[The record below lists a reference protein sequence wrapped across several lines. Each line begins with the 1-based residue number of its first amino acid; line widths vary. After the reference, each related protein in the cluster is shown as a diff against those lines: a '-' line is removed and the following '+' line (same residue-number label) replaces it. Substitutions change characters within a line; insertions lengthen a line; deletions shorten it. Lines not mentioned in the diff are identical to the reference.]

1 MTDFKKGALREKAML
16 LLGAFA
22 SRLKAAHA
30 RMRKDSR
37 RGSAA
42 IEFAMIAPVFFL
54 FMFGIIETGVLYFA
68 QSTLTNAIEDAAR
81 VVRTGQ
87 LKGTITADQ
96 MKTAVCNGIA
106 SSPSG
111 TPSDEAHTGL
121 MDWTTCMTQLQVDM
135 RVFDGFSGAAYPNVI
150 KPDGSLDV
158 NNMTVQATDACKVVL
173 FRAYYPWHV
182 LTPFLASLM
191 SNMPSG
197 DEFLL
202 GSGAAFR
209 TEPYPDAG
217 RQATTT
223 C

>member
-1 MTDFKKGALREKAML
+1 ML
-16 LLGAFA
+16 FLGAFA
-22 SRLKAAHA
+22 SRLRAARA
-30 RMRKDSR
+30 RMRKDAR

-42 IEFAMIAPVFFL
+42 VEFAMIAPVFFL

-81 VVRTGQ
+81 QVRTGQ
-87 LKGTITADQ
+87 LKGTITAEQ
-96 MKTAVCNGIA
+96 MKTAVCSGIA
-106 SSPSG
+106 SS
-111 TPSDEAHTGL
+111 SDNSHIGL
-121 MDWTTCMTQLQVDM
+121 MSWTTCMNQLQVDM
-135 RVFDGFSGAAYPNVI
+135 RVFDGFSGASYPNVI

-158 NNMTVQATDACKVVL
+158 NNMTVEATDACKVVL

-182 LTPFLASLM
+182 LTPFLAPLM

-197 DEFLL
+197 DEILL

-209 TEPYPDAG
+209 TEPYPDAN
-217 RQATTT
+217 REATSL